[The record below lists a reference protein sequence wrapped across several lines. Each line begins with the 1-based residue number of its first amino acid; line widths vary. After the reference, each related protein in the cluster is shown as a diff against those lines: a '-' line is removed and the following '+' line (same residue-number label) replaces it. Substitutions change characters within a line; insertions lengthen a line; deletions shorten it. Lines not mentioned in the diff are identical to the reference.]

1 MAATATQVYI
11 SGQFAVTIMNYHNA
25 QIAAYVGIYNT
36 LLLAVFIYAFA
47 PASGGHM
54 NPLITWATMLCG
66 LCPASRGVIYIIFQ
80 TIGGALG
87 GGMLLGSWGK
97 ARADAYASHHLN
109 GMSKGLLT
117 TRLVGTWAAGA
128 SSMHRRL
135 AAGRCC

>member
-66 LCPASRGVIYIIFQ
+66 LCPVSRGVIYIVFQ

-87 GGMLLGSWGK
+87 GGMLLGSWGR
-97 ARADAYASHHLN
+97 ARADAYVKRNPCAT
-109 GMSKGLLT
+109 GKY
-117 TRLVGTWAAGA
+117 
-128 SSMHRRL
+128 
-135 AAGRCC
+135 